1 MVIKKK
7 VIKSESAQF
16 LWVENVNNSDIN
28 KLIKNKGLFRF
39 KVFDKVEK
47 EEYDVLVDPVSD
59 NMIYWK
65 EVFTEEQSNKDIFEF
80 LKEVTF

>member
-7 VIKSESAQF
+7 VIKSESARF

-28 KLIKNKGLFRF
+28 KLLKNKGLFRF

-47 EEYDVLVDPVSD
+47 DSFDVLVDPVSD

-80 LKEVTF
+80 LTIN

>member
-7 VIKSESAQF
+7 VIKSESARF

-28 KLIKNKGLFRF
+28 ALLKNKGLFRF

-47 EEYDVLVDPVSD
+47 DSFDVLVDVRTE
-59 NMIYWK
+59 NMIYWSTIEPGVNPDEK
-65 EVFTEEQSNKDIFEF
+65 TLEF
-80 LKEVTF
+80 LNSK

>member
-28 KLIKNKGLFRF
+28 KLLKNKGLFRF

-47 EEYDVLVDPVSD
+47 DSFDVLVDPVSD

-65 EVFTEEQSNKDIFEF
+65 KVSTEEQSNKDIFEF
-80 LKEVTF
+80 LTIN

>member
-7 VIKSESAQF
+7 VIKSESARF

-28 KLIKNKGLFRF
+28 TLLKNKGLFRF
-39 KVFDKVEK
+39 KVFDKIEK
-47 EEYDVLVDPVSD
+47 DSFDVLVDPVSD

-65 EVFTEEQSNKDIFEF
+65 EVSTEEQSNKDIFEF
-80 LKEVTF
+80 LTIN

>member
-28 KLIKNKGLFRF
+28 KLLKNKGLFRF
-39 KVFDKVEK
+39 KVFDKIEK
-47 EEYDVLVDPVSD
+47 DSFDVLVDPVSD

-65 EVFTEEQSNKDIFEF
+65 EVSTEEQSNKDIFEF
-80 LKEVTF
+80 LTIN

>member
-7 VIKSESAQF
+7 VIKSESARF

-28 KLIKNKGLFRF
+28 KLLKNKGLFRF

-47 EEYDVLVDPVSD
+47 DSFDVLVDPVSD

-65 EVFTEEQSNKDIFEF
+65 EVSTEEQSNKDIFEF
-80 LKEVTF
+80 LTIN

>member
-7 VIKSESAQF
+7 VIKSESARF

-28 KLIKNKGLFRF
+28 ELLKNKGLFRF

-47 EEYDVLVDPVSD
+47 DSFDVLVDPVSD

-65 EVFTEEQSNKDIFEF
+65 EVSTEEQSNKDIFEF
-80 LKEVTF
+80 LTIN

>member
-28 KLIKNKGLFRF
+28 ELLKNKGLFRF

-47 EEYDVLVDPVSD
+47 DSFDVLVDPVSD

-65 EVFTEEQSNKDIFEF
+65 EVSTEEQSNKDIFEF
-80 LKEVTF
+80 LTIN

>member
-28 KLIKNKGLFRF
+28 KLIKDKGLFRF

-59 NMIYWK
+59 NMIYWSTIEPGVNPDEK
-65 EVFTEEQSNKDIFEF
+65 TLEF
-80 LKEVTF
+80 LNSK

>member
-7 VIKSESAQF
+7 VIKSESARF

-28 KLIKNKGLFRF
+28 KLIRDKGLFRF

-47 EEYDVLVDPVSD
+47 DSFDVLVDPVSD

-65 EVFTEEQSNKDIFEF
+65 EVSTEEQSNKDIFEF
-80 LKEVTF
+80 LKID

>member
-28 KLIKNKGLFRF
+28 KLLKNKGLFRF

-47 EEYDVLVDPVSD
+47 DSFDVLVDPVSD

-65 EVFTEEQSNKDIFEF
+65 EVSTEEQSNKDIFEF
-80 LKEVTF
+80 LTIN

>member
-7 VIKSESAQF
+7 VIKSESARF

-28 KLIKNKGLFRF
+28 ALLKNKGLFRF

-47 EEYDVLVDPVSD
+47 DSFDVLVDPVSD

-65 EVFTEEQSNKDIFEF
+65 EVSTEEQSNKDIFEF
-80 LKEVTF
+80 LKID

>member
-28 KLIKNKGLFRF
+28 KLIRDKGLFRF

-47 EEYDVLVDPVSD
+47 DSFDVLVDPVSD

-65 EVFTEEQSNKDIFEF
+65 EVSTEEQSNKDIFEF
-80 LKEVTF
+80 LKID

>member
-7 VIKSESAQF
+7 VIKSESARF

-28 KLIKNKGLFRF
+28 KLLKNKGLFRF
-39 KVFDKVEK
+39 KVFDKIEK
-47 EEYDVLVDPVSD
+47 DSFDVLVDPVSD

-65 EVFTEEQSNKDIFEF
+65 EVSTEEQSNKDIFEF
-80 LKEVTF
+80 LTIN

>member
-47 EEYDVLVDPVSD
+47 EEYDVLVDPASD
-59 NMIYWK
+59 NMIYWSTIK
-65 EVFTEEQSNKDIFEF
+65 PGVNPDEKTLEF
-80 LKEVTF
+80 LNSK

>member
-28 KLIKNKGLFRF
+28 ELLKNKGLFRF
-39 KVFDKVEK
+39 KVFDKIEK
-47 EEYDVLVDPVSD
+47 DSFDVLVDPVSD

-65 EVFTEEQSNKDIFEF
+65 EVSTEEQSNKDIFEF
-80 LKEVTF
+80 LTIN